1 MTGNKNR
8 SQIVGVDMLN
18 LVLFLLAWPNA
29 TLDEMVV
36 HIYNEGGDLY
46 SRPVLKPENDGVATE
61 YRQMKIETYCQ
72 VLGERENVLRP
83 KGDKVVK
90 MRRQMRLEM

>member
-1 MTGNKNR
+1 M
-8 SQIVGVDMLN
+8 
-18 LVLFLLAWPNA
+18 
-29 TLDEMVV
+29 
-36 HIYNEGGDLY
+36 Y

>member
-1 MTGNKNR
+1 MMDQYCIRISRKN
-8 SQIVGVDMLN
+8 I
-18 LVLFLLAWPNA
+18 
-29 TLDEMVV
+29 
-36 HIYNEGGDLY
+36 
-46 SRPVLKPENDGVATE
+46 LKPKNDGVATE